1 MKKILLFM
9 VGMVILSVGIVYV
22 RGADHVDAPAVG
34 SLATGSSVSDLADLF
49 AFESPSNDDN
59 YVFIG
64 TVNGLLSPAATAEA
78 QFDEDVMY
86 EFNLDTDG
94 DLVEDQ
100 VIQVFFE
107 NGEAVTYGPV
117 TPSSTG
123 LSSVIEKTGTEVRA
137 EIESVEESTN
147 GIKLFAGPTDDPF
160 YFDLFQFVDI
170 VNGLGAAL
178 GDDTNTGVYSG
189 DRLNPDT
196 NKAYPA
202 AFNDPGNDALAGTNV
217 LSFVVEVP
225 KSMISSSSTFNVW
238 LESKMVQ
245 H

>member
-1 MKKILLFM
+1 MKKMLYLL
-9 VGMVILSVGIVYV
+9 VGVTTLSLGVFYLK
-22 RGADHVDAPAVG
+22 GADHVDAPAVG
-34 SLATGSSVSDLADLF
+34 SLAAGSSVSDLADLF
-49 AFESPSNDDN
+49 AFESPSNSNN

-64 TVNGLLSPAATAEA
+64 TVNGLLSPSATAEA
-78 QFDEDVMY
+78 QFDQDVMY

-107 NGEAVTYGPV
+107 DGDAVTYGPV

-123 LSSVIEKTGTEVRA
+123 LSSVIEKEGTEVRA
-137 EIESVEESTN
+137 QIASTNEGAN
-147 GIKLFAGPTDDPF
+147 GIKLFAGATDDPF
-160 YFDLFQFVDI
+160 FFDLFQFIGI

-178 GDDTNTGVYSG
+178 SDDTNTGVYSAE
-189 DRLNPDT
+189 RLNPDT
-196 NKAYPA
+196 NEPYPA
-202 AFNDPGNDALAGTNV
+202 AFNDPGTDALAGTNV

-225 KSMISSSSTFNVW
+225 KSMISTSSTFNVW

-245 H
+245 Q